1 MDENRSSPE
10 VDPPGPPAASAP
22 TSLAPGCPTPE
33 RLQEVIELLRAEIEQ
48 HYGIPILFV
57 DVPAPFVGDLDGEE
71 IWIDFEQEYE
81 LIAFNLI
88 HLFGH
93 TVQWNL
99 LGQAPD
105 IGGKAPGTY
114 SEAELDEVDQY
125 ERDASRYGLRLLHDL
140 GVLDLDAWL
149 TEFSTSDIAYLVHF
163 YRTGEKVDHRGF
175 WHSGLPLFEPLPI
188 PHFTPRRLKLRSSGV
203 VI

>member
-1 MDENRSSPE
+1 MTEPMK
-10 VDPPGPPAASAP
+10 AP
-22 TSLAPGCPTPE
+22 TSE

-57 DVPAPFVGDLDGEE
+57 DVPAPFVGDLDGEA
-71 IWIDFEQEYE
+71 IWIDFEQTFE

-99 LGQAPD
+99 LGKAPD
-105 IGGKAPGTY
+105 IGDKEPGCY
-114 SEAELDEVDQY
+114 SEAELDEVLRY
-125 ERDASRYGLRLLHDL
+125 ERDASRYGLELMHQL
-140 GVLDLDAWL
+140 GVRDLDSWL
-149 TEFSTSDIAYLVHF
+149 SEFSASDIAYLVHF
-163 YRTGEKVDHRGF
+163 YRTGEKVDHRNL
-175 WHSGLPLFEPLPI
+175 WQSGLPSLEALPI
-188 PHFTPRRLKLRSSGV
+188 PHFTPKRLKLRSSGV

>member
-1 MDENRSSPE
+1 MDENRSSQDVNPA
-10 VDPPGPPAASAP
+10 PGPAQPASDSP
-22 TSLAPGCPTPE
+22 SPTPE

-57 DVPAPFVGDLDGEE
+57 DVPAPFVGDLDGEA
-71 IWIDFEQEYE
+71 IWIDFEQDYE

-99 LGQAPD
+99 AGQAPD
-105 IGGKAPGTY
+105 LGSKAPGTY
-114 SEAELDEVDQY
+114 SEAELEEVDRY
-125 ERDASRYGLRLLHDL
+125 EKDASRYGLRLLHDL
-140 GVLDLDAWL
+140 EVRDLDAWL
-149 TEFSTSDIAYLVHF
+149 TEFSTSDVAYLVHF

-175 WHSGLPLFEPLPI
+175 WHSGLPFLDPLPI

>member
-1 MDENRSSPE
+1 MDENRNSLDVNPVSSPA
-10 VDPPGPPAASAP
+10 PAAPASD
-22 TSLAPGCPTPE
+22 SPTPAPE
-33 RLQEVIELLRAEIEQ
+33 RFQEVIELLRAEIEQ

-57 DVPAPFVGDLDGEE
+57 DVPAPFVGDLDGEA
-71 IWIDFEQEYE
+71 IWIDFEQDYE

-105 IGGKAPGTY
+105 IGSKEPGTY
-114 SEAELDEVDQY
+114 SEAELAEVDRY

-140 GVLDLDAWL
+140 GVRDLDAWL
-149 TEFSTSDIAYLVHF
+149 TEFSTSDVAYLVHF

-175 WHSGLPLFEPLPI
+175 WHSGLPLLDPLAI

>member
-1 MDENRSSPE
+1 MDENRSSHDVKPL
-10 VDPPGPPAASAP
+10 DARPSPPA
-22 TSLAPGCPTPE
+22 TAPGFPSPTPE

-71 IWIDFEQEYE
+71 IWIDFEQDYE

-99 LGQAPD
+99 LGKAPD
-105 IGGKAPGTY
+105 IGGKEPGTY
-114 SEAELDEVDQY
+114 SDADIDEVVRY
-125 ERDASRYGLRLLHDL
+125 ERDASRYGLELLHDL
-140 GVLDLDAWL
+140 GVRDLDGWL
-149 TEFSTSDIAYLVHF
+149 ADFSGSDIAYLVHF
-163 YRTGEKVDHRGF
+163 YRTGEKVDHRVF
-175 WHSGLPLFEPLPI
+175 WRSGLQGLEPLPI
-188 PHFTPRRLKLRSSGV
+188 PAFTPKRLKLRSSGV

>member
-1 MDENRSSPE
+1 MDETQETIATPGAVPGSSPATA
-10 VDPPGPPAASAP
+10 DSPS
-22 TSLAPGCPTPE
+22 PTPE
-33 RLQEVIELLRAEIEQ
+33 RLREVTALLRAHIEQ
-48 HYGIPILFV
+48 RYKIPVLFV

-71 IWIDFEQEYE
+71 IWIDFEQSPE

-105 IGGKAPGTY
+105 IGSKAPCCY
-114 SEAELDEVDQY
+114 SEAELAEVDRY
-125 ERDASRYGLRLLHDL
+125 EKDASRYGLELLHQL
-140 GVLDLDAWL
+140 GVRDLDAWL
-149 TEFSTSDIAYLVHF
+149 TEFSTSDVAYLVHF

-175 WHSGLPLFEPLPI
+175 WHDGIPLLSPLAI
-188 PHFTPRRLKLRSSGV
+188 PPFSPKRLKLRSSGV

>member
-1 MDENRSSPE
+1 MDENPSSQD
-10 VDPPGPPAASAP
+10 VNPAPASAVP
-22 TSLAPGCPTPE
+22 ASDSPSPAPE
-33 RLQEVIELLRAEIEQ
+33 RFQEVIELLRAEIEQ

-57 DVPAPFVGDLDGEE
+57 DVPAPFVGDLDGEA
-71 IWIDFEQEYE
+71 IWIDFEQDYE

-105 IGGKAPGTY
+105 IGSKAPGTY
-114 SEAELDEVDQY
+114 SEAELAEVDRY

-140 GVLDLDAWL
+140 GVRDLDAWL
-149 TEFSTSDIAYLVHF
+149 TEFSTSDVAYLVHF

-175 WHSGLPLFEPLPI
+175 WHSGLPFLDPLSI

>member
-1 MDENRSSPE
+1 MDENPSSQDVNPA
-10 VDPPGPPAASAP
+10 PGPASAQP
-22 TSLAPGCPTPE
+22 APPSPAPE

-57 DVPAPFVGDLDGEE
+57 DVPAPFVGDLDGEA

-105 IGGKAPGTY
+105 
-114 SEAELDEVDQY
+114 
-125 ERDASRYGLRLLHDL
+125 L
-140 GVLDLDAWL
+140 G
-149 TEFSTSDIAYLVHF
+149 S
-163 YRTGEKVDHRGF
+163 K
-175 WHSGLPLFEPLPI
+175 
-188 PHFTPRRLKLRSSGV
+188 
-203 VI
+203 

>member
-1 MDENRSSPE
+1 MDENRSSQD
-10 VDPPGPPAASAP
+10 VNPAPAP
-22 TSLAPGCPTPE
+22 AVPAPDSPSPTPE

-57 DVPAPFVGDLDGEE
+57 DVPAPFVGDLDGEA
-71 IWIDFEQEYE
+71 IWIDFEQDYE

-105 IGGKAPGTY
+105 LGSKAPGTY
-114 SEAELDEVDQY
+114 SEAELEEIDRY
-125 ERDASRYGLRLLHDL
+125 EKDASRYGLRLLHDL
-140 GVLDLDAWL
+140 GVQDLDAWL
-149 TEFSTSDIAYLVHF
+149 TEFSTSDVAYLVHL

-175 WHSGLPLFEPLPI
+175 WHSGLPLLEPLPI

>member
-1 MDENRSSPE
+1 MSNESPSP
-10 VDPPGPPAASAP
+10 D
-22 TSLAPGCPTPE
+22 

-57 DVPAPFVGDLDGEE
+57 DVPAPFVGDLDGEA
-71 IWIDFEQEYE
+71 IWIDFEQSFE

-99 LGQAPD
+99 LG
-105 IGGKAPGTY
+105 KAPEIGDKEPGCY
-114 SEAELDEVDQY
+114 SEAELDEVVRY
-125 ERDASRYGLRLLHDL
+125 ERDASRYGLELMHRL
-140 GVLDLDAWL
+140 GVQDLDSWL
-149 TEFSTSDIAYLVHF
+149 SEFSASDIAYLVHF
-163 YRTGEKVDHRGF
+163 YRTGEKVDHRTL
-175 WHSGLPLFEPLPI
+175 WQSGLPPLEGLAI

>member
-1 MDENRSSPE
+1 MDENPRSEDVNPAPGPASSP
-10 VDPPGPPAASAP
+10 ASAVP
-22 TSLAPGCPTPE
+22 ADSSTPE

-71 IWIDFEQEYE
+71 IWIDFEQDYE

-99 LGQAPD
+99 LGKAPE
-105 IGGKAPGTY
+105 IGSKEPGTY
-114 SEAELDEVDQY
+114 S
-125 ERDASRYGLRLLHDL
+125 
-140 GVLDLDAWL
+140 
-149 TEFSTSDIAYLVHF
+149 
-163 YRTGEKVDHRGF
+163 
-175 WHSGLPLFEPLPI
+175 
-188 PHFTPRRLKLRSSGV
+188 
-203 VI
+203 

>member
-10 VDPPGPPAASAP
+10 VDPPAPSAAPALTLPS
-22 TSLAPGCPTPE
+22 PGCPAPE

-71 IWIDFEQEYE
+71 IWIDFEQDYE

-99 LGQAPD
+99 Q
-105 IGGKAPGTY
+105 GKAPEIGSKEPGTY
-114 SEAELDEVDQY
+114 SDADIDEVVRY
-125 ERDASRYGLRLLHDL
+125 ERDASRYGLELLHDL
-140 GVLDLDAWL
+140 GVRDLDGWL
-149 TEFSTSDIAYLVHF
+149 ADFSGSDVAYLVHF
-163 YRTGEKVDHRGF
+163 YRTGEKVDHRDF
-175 WHSGLPLFEPLPI
+175 WHSGLPLLEPLPI
-188 PHFTPRRLKLRSSGV
+188 PHFTPKRLKLRSSGV

>member
-1 MDENRSSPE
+1 MDENRSSQD
-10 VDPPGPPAASAP
+10 VDPLPLPDPGTPS
-22 TSLAPGCPTPE
+22 PTPE
-33 RLQEVIELLRAEIEQ
+33 RLQEVIDLLQVEIEQ

-57 DVPAPFVGDLDGEE
+57 DVPAPFVGDLDGAE
-71 IWIDFEQEYE
+71 IWIDFEQSPE

-99 LGQAPD
+99 LG
-105 IGGKAPGTY
+105 KAPEIGNKDPGCY
-114 SEAELDEVDQY
+114 SEAELDEVERY
-125 ERDASRYGLRLLHDL
+125 ERDASRYGLKLLHDL
-140 GVLDLDAWL
+140 GVRDLDAWL
-149 TEFSTSDIAYLVHF
+149 SEFSASDVAYLVHF

-175 WHSGLPLFEPLPI
+175 WHNGLPLLDPLVI
-188 PHFTPRRLKLRSSGV
+188 PPFTPRRLKLRSSGV